1 VAHASALHEPASPV
15 VGVRHAS
22 GSCLGEGLH
31 GFCGMV
37 FGKGLRYYPSLPVAF
52 SDWRAAPRQEP
63 ELRLTLENVHTP
75 TMTLKNAALL
85 ALIGTILMTALL
97 VWTFVFNFLNV
108 LRGLVPAAMLFSS
121 LLYAFGCFSVAV
133 FFYVFHRAQSL

>member
-1 VAHASALHEPASPV
+1 
-15 VGVRHAS
+15 
-22 GSCLGEGLH
+22 
-31 GFCGMV
+31 M
-37 FGKGLRYYPSLPVAF
+37 
-52 SDWRAAPRQEP
+52 
-63 ELRLTLENVHTP
+63 RLTLANVHTP

-121 LLYAFGCFSVAV
+121 LIYAFGCFSVAV
-133 FFYVFHRAQSL
+133 FFYVFRRAQSL

>member
-1 VAHASALHEPASPV
+1 MQHGLRSNERSHAERGSHQESPAVVNRQFHLWSCKGSSLSPLECSNSVIKLGPAVVAHASALHEPASPV

-52 SDWRAAPRQEP
+52 SDWRAAP
-63 ELRLTLENVHTP
+63 
-75 TMTLKNAALL
+75 
-85 ALIGTILMTALL
+85 
-97 VWTFVFNFLNV
+97 
-108 LRGLVPAAMLFSS
+108 S
-121 LLYAFGCFSVAV
+121 
-133 FFYVFHRAQSL
+133 